1 PQRSSRLGN
10 DAEFEWTTALV
21 PICASLPRRLRMLA
35 ESVLDPL
42 SRFVRKSL
50 RNRFGHF
57 VRMLVGRVAQKSDL
71 LSVTATPFTEQ
82 EMNTQAKPLAQR
94 KFAVECLR
102 LQTGRRFA
110 AR

>member
-1 PQRSSRLGN
+1 
-10 DAEFEWTTALV
+10 
-21 PICASLPRRLRMLA
+21 MLA

-71 LSVTATPFTEQ
+71 LSVAATPFTEH
-82 EMNTQAKPLAQR
+82 EMKPQAEPLAKR
-94 KFAVECLR
+94 ELAVELLR
-102 LQTGRRFA
+102 LQTGRGLA